1 MLGPNSAKRCYSES
15 AAQFEGTHVDT
26 NEIAKLSRYLEESAL
41 PRAVADLAERQFLA
55 WNRAF
60 LERTGYSEEEL
71 RALRPAQVFIQ
82 SEQPSFPDEAAGDP
96 SANFYAI
103 AVRTTK
109 DEAALPGRLMQSK
122 HNLGY
127 LTLDELRPELPAK
140 FEQGRLVGKEQERV
154 RITQIFHEELAP
166 SLMVVVF
173 HLEVLELKL
182 EAAGSPHV
190 RRAIQAAQSLAETV
204 DRIREV
210 FQE

>member
-1 MLGPNSAKRCYSES
+1 M
-15 AAQFEGTHVDT
+15 DT

-41 PRAVADLAERQFLA
+41 PRAVADLTERQFLA

-60 LERTGYSEEEL
+60 LERTGYSGEEL
-71 RALRPAQVFIQ
+71 RGLRPAQVFIQ

-166 SLMVVVF
+166 SLMAVVF
-173 HLEVLELKL
+173 NLEVLELKL
-182 EAAGSPHV
+182 EAAGSPHL
-190 RRAIQAAQSLAETV
+190 RRAIQAAQLLSETTEK
-204 DRIREV
+204 ITETLKG
-210 FQE
+210 

>member
-1 MLGPNSAKRCYSES
+1 
-15 AAQFEGTHVDT
+15 VDR
-26 NEIAKLSRYLEESAL
+26 NEIAKLSRHLQEFAL
-41 PRAVADLAERQFLA
+41 PRAVADLTEQQFLA

-71 RALRPAQVFIQ
+71 RALRPGQVLIQ
-82 SEQPSFPDEAAGDP
+82 SEQPSFPGEAAGDHL

-109 DEAALPGRLMQSK
+109 DEAALPGHLMKSN

-127 LTLDELRPELPAK
+127 LMLEELKPEFPGK

-166 SLMVVVF
+166 SLMAVVF
-173 HLEVLELKL
+173 NLELLELKL
-182 EAAGSPHV
+182 EAAGSPHL
-190 RRAIQAAQSLAETV
+190 RQAIKAAQLLSETTEK
-204 DRIREV
+204 ITETLKG
-210 FQE
+210 